1 MAIPIISDIIG
12 AFDREKDVSKTT
24 SIDPAVQAFRDQ
36 LFGLASSQYN
46 RPFQKFTG
54 TRFAPF
60 TEDMNQYMEG
70 VRGLGAS
77 PGYGTVASSYQNL
90 MNRGAP
96 QTEQRS
102 FLNANIQ
109 DYMNPYNAQV
119 RDATINQYRD
129 ALANNLNQVGANA
142 MQFTGGG
149 AGYNDAEALERGV
162 ARAQTNKGMF
172 DSLAR
177 LNQQGYD
184 RATGLA
190 MQDMAGMR
198 ATDQFNALRQQ
209 AQDSLGLQATSGL
222 QNVTNAQRQE
232 RLQNLALQK
241 QLGQMTQGF
250 DQAQRDFD
258 YQQFT
263 EERDLPY
270 KNLSMLAQILGA
282 SPTSQ
287 TTTGTQYANDFG
299 TVAGL
304 SALIPL
310 IASSDRNNKTD
321 ISDGS
326 QKVRSLLDTMKP
338 FDYKY
343 KDQDGLS
350 GKRIGPMA
358 QNLEKS
364 EIGRMMVRD
373 TPKGKIVDYGQGFN
387 FLAGALGDIHQR
399 LKSVGA

>member
-1 MAIPIISDIIG
+1 MAIPIVSDIIS
-12 AFDREKDVSKTT
+12 AFDRETPIEKKT

-36 LFGLASSQYN
+36 LFGFGTSQYN

-70 VRGLGAS
+70 VRGLGTS
-77 PGYGTVASSYQNL
+77 PGYGTVASSYQNY
-90 MNRGAP
+90 MGKDAP
-96 QTEQRS
+96 QTQQRS
-102 FLNANIQ
+102 FLNTNIQ

-209 AQDSLGLQATSGL
+209 AQDSLGLQATAGL

-232 RLQNLALQK
+232 LMQNLALQK

-299 TVAGL
+299 NVAGL
-304 SALIPL
+304 TAMA
-310 IASSDRNNKTD
+310 IAASDRNSKTD
-321 ISDGS
+321 ITDGS

-343 KDQDGLS
+343 KNQDGLS

-373 TPKGKIVDYGQGFN
+373 PPKGKIVDYGQGFN

>member
-1 MAIPIISDIIG
+1 MAIPIVSDIIS
-12 AFDREKDVSKTT
+12 AFDRETPIEKQT
-24 SIDPAVQAFRDQ
+24 SIDPAVKAFRDQ
-36 LFGLASSQYN
+36 LYGFATSQYN
-46 RPFQKFTG
+46 RPYQKFTG

-70 VRGLGAS
+70 VRGLGTS
-77 PGYGTVASSYQNL
+77 PGYGTVASSYQNY
-90 MNRGAP
+90 MGKDAP
-96 QTEQRS
+96 QTQQRS
-102 FLNANIQ
+102 FLNTNIQ

-232 RLQNLALQK
+232 LMQNLALQK

-299 TVAGL
+299 NIAGL
-304 SALIPL
+304 TAMA
-310 IASSDRNNKTD
+310 IAASDRNSKTD
-321 ISDGS
+321 ITDGS

-343 KDQDGLS
+343 KNQDGLS